1 MVRLGLI
8 AGAAVIAA
16 ASSAPARADCG
27 ALIPPVAVS
36 PLPVRDVTAE
46 DLIAL
51 RTIGAPDGSN
61 PLAPSPLGVSPD
73 GRRLAFVLSR
83 DDPATGDYCQALLVL
98 DLDRPDSARVI
109 DRGGERILQQLALRG
124 SRISA
129 GWPAVVTPRWSP
141 DGRAVGYL
149 KRSNGV
155 TRVWV
160 ITDAGMPAVPVSPA
174 DSDVLAWRWSR
185 DGASIVFGTEPGRR
199 AEREAIAGEGR
210 EGFLYDARIW
220 PGVGTAPLPAG
231 TLPVKYF
238 VADRSGHVR
247 AAGSGDPL
255 PDGGVGALVPV
266 TDARGWRASTASDGA
281 SPLSPTHLIVTPPGR
296 PTLSCRA
303 QTCRDGLVRLWW
315 SGRDVLFLR
324 REGWDQEDMALYRWR
339 PGTTAPHRILRT
351 HQLLLG
357 CAFAVRLVCTAEESA
372 VPRHV
377 VSIDIASGRMR
388 TLFVPNPEFARIRI
402 GGVRRLRLRNAFGLE
417 SWADLV
423 TPPGFDGK
431 ERLPT
436 IIVQYRSRGFLRGG
450 TGDDYPVFL
459 FAARGYAVLSLEQ
472 PHNVAYA
479 RSDLPNWDAV
489 NAFSTHDWRERQ
501 SLYSSLEAAVDAGV
515 AAGVVDPK
523 RVGITGLSDGATT
536 VQYALIHSRHFAAA
550 AISTCCIEPKT
561 VMTQGIGW
569 ADWNRTVQGFPPA
582 SRDDPDFWRPVSLS
596 VNATRI
602 DTPLLMQLADS
613 EYLQSLEAFTALRE
627 NGKPVEM
634 YIFPDE
640 YHNKVSPVHRLA
652 VWTRSLDWFDFWL
665 LHRIDPDPAKT
676 AQYRRWDAMRA
687 NR

>member
-1 MVRLGLI
+1 LVSS
-8 AGAAVIAA
+8 AAVIAA
-16 ASSAPARADCG
+16 VGAGSARAGCA
-27 ALIPPVAVS
+27 ALIPRSAAAPGSA
-36 PLPVRDVTAE
+36 RDVTAT

-51 RTIGAPDGSN
+51 RTIGPLDGSN
-61 PLAPSPLGVSPD
+61 ALAPSPFGLSPD
-73 GRRLAFVLSR
+73 GRRLAFVISR
-83 DDPATGDYCQALLVL
+83 DDPATGEYCQALLVM
-98 DLDRPDSARVI
+98 DLDTSGGPRVI
-109 DRGGERILQQLALRG
+109 DRGGDRILQNLALRG

-129 GWPAVVTPRWSP
+129 GWPAVVTPRWSR

-160 ITDAGMPAVPVSPA
+160 SFGAGTPAVPVSPA
-174 DSDVLAWRWSR
+174 ASDVLDWRWDR
-185 DGASIVFGTEPGRR
+185 DGASIVFSTEPGRR
-199 AEREAIAGEGR
+199 AESEAIAREGR
-210 EGFLYDARIW
+210 QGFLYDARMW
-220 PGVGTAPLPAG
+220 PGVGVAPLPAG
-231 TLPVKYF
+231 TLPVKNF
-238 VADRSGHVR
+238 VADLGGRVR
-247 AAGSGDPL
+247 AANDGDDVPAN
-255 PDGGVGALVPV
+255 GATALMPV
-266 TDARGWRASTASDGA
+266 TDSRGWRASAVSDGT
-281 SPLSPTHLIVTPPGR
+281 SPLSPTRLIVTPPGR
-296 PTLSCRA
+296 PAQPCRA
-303 QTCRDGLVRLWW
+303 QTCRDGLVSLWW
-315 SGRDVLFLR
+315 SDGAVLFLR

-339 PGTTAPHRILRT
+339 PGTAAPHRILLT

-357 CAFAVRLVCTAEESA
+357 CAFAVRLICTAEESA
-372 VPRHV
+372 VPPHV
-377 VSIDIASGRMR
+377 VMIDIASGRMS
-388 TLFVPNPEFARIRI
+388 TVFVPNPEFTGVRL
-402 GGVRRLRLRNAFGLE
+402 GSVRRLRLRNAFGLE

-423 TPPGFDGK
+423 TPPGFDGQ

-479 RSDLPNWDAV
+479 RPDLPGWDAV
-489 NAFSTHDWRERQ
+489 NAYSTHDWRERQ
-501 SLYSSLEAAVDAGV
+501 SLYSSLEAAIDAGV
-515 AAGVVDPK
+515 TAGVVDRK
-523 RVGITGLSDGATT
+523 RIGITGLSDGATT
-536 VQYALIHSRHFAAA
+536 VQYALIHSQRFAAA

-596 VNATRI
+596 VNAARI

-640 YHNKVSPVHRLA
+640 YHNKVSPEHRLA

-665 LHRIDPDPAKT
+665 LHRVDPDPAKA

-687 NR
+687 KR

>member
-8 AGAAVIAA
+8 AGTAIVAA

-61 PLAPSPLGVSPD
+61 ALAPSPLGVSPE

-83 DDPATGDYCQALLVL
+83 DDPATGDYCQALLVM
-98 DLDRPDSARVI
+98 DLDKPGRPRVI
-109 DRGGERILQQLALRG
+109 DHGGERILQQLALRG

-141 DGRAVGYL
+141 NGRSVGYL

-160 ITDAGMPAVPVSPA
+160 IPGPGLAADPVSPA
-174 DSDVLAWRWSR
+174 DSDVLDWRWGH
-185 DGASIVFGTEPGRR
+185 DGASIVYSTEPGRR
-199 AEREAIAGEGR
+199 AEREAIAREGR

-238 VADRSGHVR
+238 VADLSGHVR

-255 PDGGVGALVPV
+255 PDSGGGALVPV
-266 TDARGWRASTASDGA
+266 TDARGWLASAVRDGA

-296 PTLSCRA
+296 PIVSCDA
-303 QTCRDGLVRLWW
+303 QTCRDGLVSLWW

-339 PGTTAPHRILRT
+339 PGSAAPHRILRT

-388 TLFVPNPEFARIRI
+388 TLFVPNPEFAGIRL
-402 GGVRRLRLRNAFGLE
+402 GTVRRLRLRNAFGLE

-423 TPPGFDGK
+423 TPPRCDGK

-479 RSDLPNWDAV
+479 RSDLPDWDAV
-489 NAFSTHDWRERQ
+489 NAYSTHDWRERQ
-501 SLYSSLEAAVDAGV
+501 SLYSSLKAAIDAGV
-515 AAGVVDPK
+515 AAGAVDPK
-523 RVGITGLSDGATT
+523 RIGITGLSDGATT
-536 VQYALIHSRHFAAA
+536 VQYALIHSDRFAAA

-582 SRDDPDFWRPVSLS
+582 SRDDPAFWRPVSLS
-596 VNATRI
+596 VNAARI
-602 DTPLLMQLADS
+602 DSPLLMQLADS

-634 YIFPDE
+634 YVFPDE
-640 YHNKVSPVHRLA
+640 YHNKVSPEHRLA

-665 LHRIDPDPAKT
+665 LHRIDPDPAKA

-687 NR
+687 KR

>member
-1 MVRLGLI
+1 MSDWLVGS
-8 AGAAVIAA
+8 AAVVAA
-16 ASSAPARADCG
+16 VSAGSARADCD
-27 ALIPPVAVS
+27 ALIPRASEPPAS
-36 PLPVRDVTAE
+36 ARDVTAT

-61 PLAPSPLGVSPD
+61 ALAPSPFGLSPD
-73 GRRLAFVLSR
+73 GRRLAFVISR
-83 DDPATGDYCQALLVL
+83 DEPATGKYCQALLVL
-98 DLDRPDSARVI
+98 DLDKSGSPQAV
-109 DRGGERILQQLALRG
+109 DRGGDRILQNLALRG

-160 ITDAGMPAVPVSPA
+160 SLGTGTPAVAVSPA
-174 DSDVLAWRWSR
+174 DSDVLDWRWGR
-185 DGASIVFGTEPGRR
+185 NGASIVFSTEPGRR
-199 AEREAIAGEGR
+199 AESDAIAREGR
-210 EGFLYDARIW
+210 QGYLYDARIW
-220 PGVGTAPLPAG
+220 PGVGVAPLPAG
-231 TLPVKYF
+231 TVPVKYF
-238 VADRSGHVR
+238 VADLSGHVR
-247 AAGSGDPL
+247 AAKDGDDVPDSGATAPL
-255 PDGGVGALVPV
+255 PISDP
-266 TDARGWRASTASDGA
+266 RGWRASAVSVGN

-296 PTLSCRA
+296 PALSCRA
-303 QTCRDGLVRLWW
+303 QTCRDGLVSLWW
-315 SGRDVLFLR
+315 SGGAVLFLR

-339 PGTTAPHRILRT
+339 PGAAAPHRILLT

-357 CAFAVRLVCTAEESA
+357 CAFAVRLICTAEESA

-377 VSIDIASGRMR
+377 VMIDIASGSMR
-388 TLFVPNPEFARIRI
+388 TMFVPNPEFARIRL
-402 GGVRRLRLRNAFGLE
+402 GSVRRLRLRNSFGLE

-431 ERLPT
+431 RPLPT

-479 RSDLPNWDAV
+479 RPDLPDWDAV

-501 SLYSSLEAAVDAGV
+501 SLYSSLDAAIDAGV

-523 RVGITGLSDGATT
+523 RIGITGLSDGATT
-536 VQYALIHSRHFAAA
+536 VQYALIHSRRFAAA

-569 ADWNRTVQGFPPA
+569 ADWNRKVQGFPPA
-582 SRDDPDFWRPVSLS
+582 SRDDPAFWRPVSLS
-596 VNATRI
+596 VNAARI

-634 YIFPDE
+634 YLFPDE

-652 VWTRSLDWFDFWL
+652 GWTRSLDWFDFWL
-665 LHRIDPDPAKT
+665 LHRIDPEPAKA
-676 AQYRRWDAMRA
+676 AQYVRWEAMRA
-687 NR
+687 KR